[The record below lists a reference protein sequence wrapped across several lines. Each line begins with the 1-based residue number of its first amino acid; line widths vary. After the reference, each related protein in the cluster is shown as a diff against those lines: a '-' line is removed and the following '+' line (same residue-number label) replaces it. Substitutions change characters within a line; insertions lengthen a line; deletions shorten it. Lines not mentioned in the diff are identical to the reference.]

1 MSAPAPAAPVD
12 LIALHAA
19 RTPDRPALIQDDR
32 QLSWAAFHEARNRL
46 ANALAAMGVRPGEHV
61 IVYAANSI
69 EYLLAS
75 AGARA
80 AGAVGIPMNHRL
92 TADEVSYVLA
102 DSEPVAVFVGDSFVP
117 MAERVR
123 EAARGVRHWIFVGD
137 ERRPWAHALADVLAG
152 GSPAAPAAAGG
163 GGSMVYT
170 AGTTGK
176 PKGALRRVI
185 DPASVM
191 DRLRELDLADPS
203 HVHLVAGPLY
213 HSAPGGFALYAH
225 FLGCPVV
232 VMPRFDPE
240 AALARPSRAFAAP
253 APSWRPPCSSASWIC
268 RPRCAPATTSRPCA
282 RSSWPRRPVP
292 CG

>member
-1 MSAPAPAAPVD
+1 MSEPARTAPSD

-46 ANALAAMGVRPGEHV
+46 ANALTGLGVRSGEHV
-61 IVYAANSI
+61 VVYAANSI

-75 AGARA
+75 AAARA
-80 AGAVGIPMNHRL
+80 AGVVAIPMNHRL
-92 TADEVSYVLA
+92 TVEEVRYILD
-102 DSEPVAVFVGDSFVP
+102 DSEAAVVFVGDSFVP
-117 MAERVR
+117 IVEQVR
-123 EAARGVRHWIFVGD
+123 AAARGVHHWILIGE
-137 ERRPWAHALADVLAG
+137 ERRLWAQSLADLLAEG
-152 GSPAAPAAAGG
+152 RPVPPAAAG

-213 HSAPGGFALYAH
+213 HSAPGGFAL
-225 FLGCPVV
+225 
-232 VMPRFDPE
+232 
-240 AALARPSRAFAAP
+240 
-253 APSWRPPCSSASWIC
+253 
-268 RPRCAPATTSRPCA
+268 
-282 RSSWPRRPVP
+282 
-292 CG
+292 